1 MTIQQ
6 SIVKQEY
13 LEELGPDQEIIK
25 EVLDWFRLF
34 ACVPHG
40 TWNEKELSD
49 LLAQKSVELG
59 WVVEQDQWGNLRI
72 DIPGASDFESSAP
85 IIIQGHIDMVCA
97 VTEGS
102 GYVPER
108 DPITL
113 VVKDGI
119 LRSDGR
125 SSLGADCGLGLSIAF
140 VVAGKKL
147 RRPPIRM
154 ILTVAEETGLH
165 GARLVDPCWLEGC
178 NWLINVDGGS
188 SDVIIISCAGGR
200 QEKCTK
206 ALHNKPLP
214 HNAVHAY
221 ELRLSGF
228 KGGHSGAMIHLGRGN
243 AIKLLGHFLGVLSEK
258 ADYDLADFRGG
269 HASNAIPLEAR
280 AVLTVSDETALMTEV
295 DRLRDNLASY
305 YKNIDPDIK
314 VDLKEVPLPEKVW
327 GRDTRDD
334 IINWICLLHDGVY
347 AKHDTMPGQVLASS
361 NIGLCR
367 PTDQDEWEATVYTR
381 CHHSFSEEIMGS
393 RNDILARISGF
404 TMAVDSYS
412 GYAGNTDD
420 PLVQIIDRVHQRQTG
435 KRMRVESVHAG
446 LELGVLGG
454 KNTQLAVAT
463 IGPDYQNGHA
473 TTECAPIA
481 GFPIFARLLAGILEE
496 LPLQES

>member
-1 MTIQQ
+1 
-6 SIVKQEY
+6 
-13 LEELGPDQEIIK
+13 
-25 EVLDWFRLF
+25 
-34 ACVPHG
+34 
-40 TWNEKELSD
+40 
-49 LLAQKSVELG
+49 
-59 WVVEQDQWGNLRI
+59 
-72 DIPGASDFESSAP
+72 
-85 IIIQGHIDMVCA
+85 MVCA

-108 DPITL
+108 DPINL
-113 VVKDGI
+113 VIEDGI

-140 VVAGKKL
+140 FVASKKL
-147 RRPPIRM
+147 HRPPIRM

-206 ALHNKPLP
+206 VLHNKPLP
-214 HNAVHAY
+214 HNAVYAY
-221 ELRLSGF
+221 ELHLSGF

-243 AIKLLGHFLGVLSEK
+243 AIKLLGHFLGVLRGK
-258 ADYDLADFRGG
+258 VDYDLADLRGG
-269 HASNAIPLEAR
+269 HALNAIPLEAR
-280 AVLTVSDETALMTEV
+280 AVITVSDKTALMSEA
-295 DRLRDNLASY
+295 DRLRGDLANY
-305 YKNIDPDIK
+305 YKIVDPDIK

-327 GRDTRDD
+327 GRETRDE

-347 AKHDTMPGQVLASS
+347 AMHDTMPGQVQASS

-367 PTDQDEWEATVYTR
+367 MTDQDKWEATVYTR

-393 RNDILARISGF
+393 RNDILAQMSKF
-404 TMAVDSYS
+404 TMEVDSYP
-412 GYAGNTDD
+412 GYAGNIDD
-420 PLVQIIDRVHQRQTG
+420 PLVQTIDRVHQRQTG
-435 KRMRVESVHAG
+435 EKMRVKGVHAG

-454 KNTQLAVAT
+454 KNTHLGVAT